1 VLNFA
6 IIDSARDGEH
16 TKCNIFGFAILVPSK
31 SAGVK
36 RIRGVLYS
44 KLTTEFQSTETS

>member
-1 VLNFA
+1 MLNSD
-6 IIDSARDGEH
+6 IIDSARDGEQ
-16 TKCNIFGFAILVPSK
+16 TKCNIFGFASLVPSR

-44 KLTTEFQSTETS
+44 KLATESQLL